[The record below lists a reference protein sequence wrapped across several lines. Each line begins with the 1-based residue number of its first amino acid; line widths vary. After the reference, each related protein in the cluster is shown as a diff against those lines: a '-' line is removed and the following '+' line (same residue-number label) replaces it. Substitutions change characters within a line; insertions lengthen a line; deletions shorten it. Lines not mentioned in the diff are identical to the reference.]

1 MKKGVQIMTRLDVV
15 LISSSGVEI
24 AREIATPYKSIS
36 QIIEKWIL
44 YPGDT
49 IKIEDCRTEE

>member
-1 MKKGVQIMTRLDVV
+1 MTRLDVV

-24 AREIATPYKSIS
+24 ARETATQYKSIS
-36 QIIEKWIL
+36 QIIQKWIL

-49 IKIEDCRTEE
+49 IKIEDCWTEE

>member
-1 MKKGVQIMTRLDVV
+1 MTRIDVV
-15 LISSSGVEI
+15 LISCGVEI
-24 AREIATPYKSIS
+24 ARETATPYKSIS
-36 QIIEKWIL
+36 QIIQEWIL